1 MPTFQY
7 AATDPAHKKLK
18 GFIEAESRARA
29 YSLLSD
35 RGLVPLTLTP
45 VEDSGRRAFKLLP
58 ALRKLLPGSGIRLA
72 ESFYYLGVLLQSGHS
87 LAKSLELIGRMSGT
101 AASKVWLSIR
111 DRVEEGEPF
120 SQALSRHETLFPGV
134 YVGMIKVAES
144 TGRLGQVL
152 ESIADNEERRAEVQG
167 RLVTALVYPG
177 VITCVGIGA
186 VYFLLSN
193 VLPKIASI
201 FASAKG
207 KLPATTTLLLAVG
220 KALETLGPA
229 GLLLPV
235 LLVLAAVLAF
245 RRVPRLAAWKDR
257 QLWRLPLVHKYLL
270 ARFSG
275 LLGFQVEAGIPLVQA
290 LESSAEAV
298 ASTFFKEKILE
309 ARDEVAA
316 GRPLDRVLDKQGIYP
331 EVYILTLSSGQK
343 VGQLGPFLLRL
354 AHILEREVDN
364 VLKRLVAL
372 AEPLLILAVGLVIAF
387 IVVAI
392 MEPIFNLTTLVR

>member
-1 MPTFQY
+1 M
-7 AATDPAHKKLK
+7 
-18 GFIEAESRARA
+18 
-29 YSLLSD
+29 
-35 RGLVPLTLTP
+35 
-45 VEDSGRRAFKLLP
+45 
-58 ALRKLLPGSGIRLA
+58 
-72 ESFYYLGVLLQSGHS
+72 
-87 LAKSLELIGRMSGT
+87 
-101 AASKVWLSIR
+101 
-111 DRVEEGEPF
+111 
-120 SQALSRHETLFPGV
+120 
-134 YVGMIKVAES
+134 
-144 TGRLGQVL
+144 
-152 ESIADNEERRAEVQG
+152 
-167 RLVTALVYPG
+167 
-177 VITCVGIGA
+177 
-186 VYFLLSN
+186 
-193 VLPKIASI
+193 
-201 FASAKG
+201 
-207 KLPATTTLLLAVG
+207 
-220 KALETLGPA
+220 
-229 GLLLPV
+229 

-245 RRVPRLAAWKDR
+245 KRVPRLAAWKDR

-270 ARFSG
+270 ARFSE
-275 LLGFQVEAGIPLVQA
+275 LLGFQVEAGIPLVQT